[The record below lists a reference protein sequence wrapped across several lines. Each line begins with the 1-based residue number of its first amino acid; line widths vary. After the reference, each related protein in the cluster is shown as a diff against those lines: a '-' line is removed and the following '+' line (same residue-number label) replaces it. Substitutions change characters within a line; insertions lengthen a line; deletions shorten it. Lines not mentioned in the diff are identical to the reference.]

1 MNDDNVRDDI
11 ARLEDRIETL
21 RSELV
26 RCRKISFAAKLLI
39 AGGAAWIGLVLVLLI
54 SFEPGTFFA
63 AMAAL
68 LGGVV
73 LLGSNATTWTQTQAA
88 LDAAETM
95 RRELI
100 GRMDLRLVGEEYRTI
115 H

>member
-1 MNDDNVRDDI
+1 MSDDNFRDDI
-11 ARLEDRIETL
+11 VRLEERIEAMTA
-21 RSELV
+21 ELA

-39 AGGAAWIGLVLVLLI
+39 AGGAAWIVLVVVQLI
-54 SFEPGTFFA
+54 QFAPGTFLA
-63 AMAAL
+63 AMAAM
-68 LGGVV
+68 LGGIV

-95 RRELI
+95 RRKLI
-100 GRMDLRLVGEEYRTI
+100 GRMELRVVGEEKPMV